1 MQFAAAIGSKRKSR
15 MHLSVIALITYLS
28 LRSAVALG
36 PAEAI
41 PNQATTLA
49 VDRGSVSFS
58 VKTNALGLSLT
69 GKSDALGGSVELRKV
84 GDGVFLDRVEAW
96 LPVKTLE
103 TGMKLRDEHMRKH
116 VFDKPNGESPDLRFE
131 AGDMLCSGLAPGREA
146 SCPVSGLLAIR
157 GNPRPFATSLKIRQD
172 SANVFRIRGAS
183 TVKLSDYGIGQ
194 PSQLGVKTD
203 DEVQVRIEFTVRPGV
218 FTSMR
223 RAASR

>member
-1 MQFAAAIGSKRKSR
+1 

-28 LRSAVALG
+28 LRSVAALG

-41 PNQATTLA
+41 PNQSTRLA

-58 VKTNALGLSLT
+58 VKTNALGLSVA
-69 GKSDALGGSVELRKV
+69 GKSDALSGSVELRKV
-84 GDGVFLDRVEAW
+84 GDGVLLDRVEAW

-103 TGMKLRDEHMRKH
+103 TGMKLRDEHMQKH

-131 AGDMLCSGLAPGREA
+131 AEEILCSGLAPGREA
-146 SCPVSGLLAIR
+146 SCAVSGVLAIR

-183 TVKLSDYGIGQ
+183 TVKLSDYGIEQ

-203 DEVQVRIEFTVRPGV
+203 DEVQVRIEFTARPAVSASLRG
-218 FTSMR
+218 
-223 RAASR
+223 AAAR